1 MLIRIMLYFFQGK
14 IFDFFAFECFQQ
26 VCFRHLDGG
35 RYFVR
40 FFSFGFAHDT
50 FAYPA
55 TRIEP

>member
-1 MLIRIMLYFFQGK
+1 
-14 IFDFFAFECFQQ
+14 
-26 VCFRHLDGG
+26 LDGG